1 MIRLFNR
8 KPGAMLRASC
18 CITLPPS
25 RCEEKSVGSPMVALA
40 ASTFV
45 AEHSPMSIYALA
57 IHGGAGTIAAERM
70 TASREKAYRE
80 ALERSLRSGH
90 AILQDGGSALDAVQ
104 AAVQVLEDTPLFN
117 AGRGAV
123 FNADGQH
130 EMDASL
136 MNGRDLRAGAV
147 AGVQNV
153 KNPVVLARRV
163 MEHSDHV
170 LISGNGAFEFA
181 HKQKVVLEDDQYFF
195 DEFRY
200 QQWKEAVGSGGMR
213 LDHSEGD
220 RKFGTVGAVA
230 LDRHGDLAAATSTGG
245 MTNKRWQRI
254 GDSPIIGAGTYAN
267 NESCAVS
274 CTGHGESFIRAVA
287 AHDVHALMAYKGIS
301 LAEAVRVVV
310 HEKLPPLDGDGG
322 LIAVDRA
329 GNVVLDFN
337 CSGMYRGHAGTDGVF
352 HTAIFR

>member
-1 MIRLFNR
+1 M
-8 KPGAMLRASC
+8 
-18 CITLPPS
+18 
-25 RCEEKSVGSPMVALA
+25 
-40 ASTFV
+40 ST
-45 AEHSPMSIYALA
+45 YALA
-57 IHGGAGTIAAERM
+57 IHGGAGTIAPELM
-70 TASREKAYRE
+70 TAVREKAYRE
-80 ALERSLRSGH
+80 ALEQALRSGH
-90 AILQDGGSALDAVQ
+90 AILQDGGTALDAVE
-104 AAVQVLEDTPLFN
+104 AAVRMLEDSPLFN

-153 KNPVVLARRV
+153 KNPVHLARRV
-163 MEHSDHV
+163 MEQSDHV

-200 QQWKEAVGSGGMR
+200 RQWQEVAGSGSVR

-287 AHDVHALMAYKGIS
+287 AHDIHALMAYKGLP

-310 HEKLPPLDGDGG
+310 HEKLPPLEGDGG
-322 LIAVDRA
+322 VIAVDRT

-337 CSGMYRGHAGTDGVF
+337 CSGMYRGHVGPDAVF